1 MVSHCATDRRFLHI
15 PQLLHISHISVVRR
29 QITNHANAILHY
41 SPMKKKGGGTLAGI
55 PRASGE
61 RNSPVGNGTFSNSQV
76 SSASFIYGLTCPSLW
91 YGFYIAI
98 SKLYDDEDL
107 MVVESLTPFASLGC
121 RRCKRP
127 GANLCIPPL
136 PSRPTMPPPKLL
148 LKLAAIIILHPFLPF
163 IHGSIVPP
171 PSPREFLFSKQMLTH
186 ETGGQR

>member
-29 QITNHANAILHY
+29 QITNHANAILHH

-107 MVVESLTPFASLGC
+107 MVVESLTHSHRWAVDAANARAPISAFRLC
-121 RRCKRP
+121 RADQPCHLQ
-127 GANLCIPPL
+127 NFC
-136 PSRPTMPPPKLL
+136 
-148 LKLAAIIILHPFLPF
+148 
-163 IHGSIVPP
+163 
-171 PSPREFLFSKQMLTH
+171 
-186 ETGGQR
+186 